1 MSSVVGDVL
10 RRRRRHGLEGIAIG
24 TEAASGDLVL
34 DSIGKDFGGVK
45 ALQGLSM
52 RLPAGKLSAII
63 GPNGAGKTTLF
74 NVITGYTKPDRGRVL
89 FGGRDI
95 TGLKPHQV
103 HRLGVTRTFQD
114 LKLFEDLSCLD
125 NLRIAS
131 RANAVDAAE
140 QLGLLPIAEEIAG
153 NLPYASQKL
162 TALGRALVSQPK
174 FLLLD
179 EPTSGL
185 DRDAAAL
192 MIATVRKLAEMDVGV
207 CLIEHNLDV
216 VRELRPHVLC
226 LHLGRL
232 FAEGNLDELEGR
244 EDVDEIFFGTGQE
257 GAVQPSSVTE
267 AIPDQS
273 VAVVETKANKRRREV
288 WGRDEGERALQEED
302 EEKGRFR

>member
-1 MSSVVGDVL
+1 MSSVVGGVL
-10 RRRRRHGLEGIAIG
+10 RRHRTHGLKGVDTGAG
-24 TEAASGDLVL
+24 AASGDLVL
-34 DSIGKDFGGVK
+34 ESIEKDFGGVK
-45 ALQGLSM
+45 ALQSLTM
-52 RLPAGKLSAII
+52 RFPAGKLSAII

-74 NVITGYTKPDRGRVL
+74 NVITGYTKPDSGRVL
-89 FGGRDI
+89 FGDRDI

-131 RANAVDAAE
+131 KTHAENAAE
-140 QLGLLPIAEEIAG
+140 QLGLLPIAEEVTG

-185 DRDAAAL
+185 DREAAAL
-192 MIATVRKLAEMDVGV
+192 MMSTVRKLAEMDVGV

-232 FAEGNLDELEGR
+232 FAEGSLDELEGR
-244 EDVDEIFFGTGQE
+244 EDVDDIFFGTADESADQSDAADKDGQD
-257 GAVQPSSVTE
+257 QPSSV
-267 AIPDQS
+267 
-273 VAVVETKANKRRREV
+273 VET
-288 WGRDEGERALQEED
+288 
-302 EEKGRFR
+302 

>member
-1 MSSVVGDVL
+1 MSSLVGGLL
-10 RRRRRHGLEGIAIG
+10 RRPRAHGTKGVALGG
-24 TEAASGDLVL
+24 GGASGDLVL
-34 DSIGKDFGGVK
+34 ESIEKDFGGVK
-45 ALQGLSM
+45 ALQGLTM

-74 NVITGYTKPDRGRVL
+74 NVITGYTKPDAGRVL
-89 FGGRDI
+89 FGDRDI

-103 HRLGVTRTFQD
+103 HRLGVARTFQD

-131 RANAVDAAE
+131 KTNAESAAE
-140 QLGLLPIAEEIAG
+140 QLGLLPIAQEITG

-162 TALGRALVSQPK
+162 TALGRALASQPK

-192 MIATVRKLAEMDVGV
+192 MMATVRKLAEMDVGV

-216 VRELRPHVLC
+216 VRELRPHVIC
-226 LHLGRL
+226 LHLGHL

-244 EDVDEIFFGTGQE
+244 EDVDDIFFGTADEAASHSETADQDGSEQ
-257 GAVQPSSVTE
+257 ASSSIE
-267 AIPDQS
+267 A
-273 VAVVETKANKRRREV
+273 
-288 WGRDEGERALQEED
+288 
-302 EEKGRFR
+302 